1 MYMETRIQK
10 WGNSLGVRLPKDLA
24 LKHALTE
31 DTLVRVSDTE
41 KGLTITAVPQKEKAS
56 LTDLISAITPENR
69 HSEVPWG
76 DAHGNEIW

>member
-1 MYMETRIQK
+1 METRIQK

-41 KGLTITAVPQKEKAS
+41 KGLTITVVPQKEKAS
-56 LTDLISAITPENR
+56 LRDLISAITPENK
-69 HSEVPWG
+69 HSEVGWG
-76 DAHGNEIW
+76 NAQGGEVW